1 MPSMGI
7 WPFGRD
13 PADVEMASRIVT
25 ATVGDKVKV
34 RGKLSLHFAEPQ
46 TQAIADDAA
55 ERCAALMEIVLR
67 EQRDHESVVGA
78 EGEMV
83 LKLVDRMPPTMVPT
97 RMIELAALHVVG
109 DPALTARKKPSTASF
124 QAVRPPSAPPPAMRH
139 VTPWAPPTM
148 GSPPTIAPKSSVPK
162 SSGTVP
168 PPSAVA
174 PSSSVPKRRSS
185 TRMRALTASLV
196 LPVGSSPQ
204 SIGAAIAPLLRDTS
218 FRLLIGFLRI
228 HDLIAVRGVLLEEG
242 SPELQVAVSTILDQ
256 APGEEATRTAE
267 IGRWESTLGVSVVDA
282 LRREALTVATFLAH
296 STLGQAGIPQ
306 DTTVELLDE
315 CCTRAAP
322 GEPSP
327 LLAIEPYTRSAQ
339 DALPSLID
347 ARITKILG
355 GAGEPGSM
363 NAALTPLVASVEEDI
378 SIAST
383 LAKHALGP

>member
-1 MPSMGI
+1 MPPMGI

-13 PADVEMASRIVT
+13 PANVEMASRIVT

-46 TQAIADDAA
+46 TQSIADDAA

-67 EQRDHESVVGA
+67 EQRDHERVLGA

-109 DPALTARKKPSTASF
+109 DPALTARKRPSTASF
-124 QAVRPPSAPPPAMRH
+124 QQVRPPSAPPPAIRNA
-139 VTPWAPPTM
+139 TPW
-148 GSPPTIAPKSSVPK
+148 SPPPSSTMSPPSSAPR
-162 SSGTVP
+162 SSGSVP
-168 PPSAVA
+168 PPGASA
-174 PSSSVPKRRSS
+174 PSSSFGAPKRRSS

-242 SPELQVAVSTILDQ
+242 SPELQVAVSTILEQ
-256 APGEEATRTAE
+256 SPGEEAGRTAE
-267 IGRWESTLGVSVVDA
+267 ISRWEAALGAGVVDA
-282 LRREALTVATFLAH
+282 LRREALTISTFLAH
-296 STLGQAGIPQ
+296 ATLTQAGIPQ
-306 DTTVELLDE
+306 DTTIELLDE

-339 DALPSLID
+339 DALPSLI
-347 ARITKILG
+347 AGRITKTLG
-355 GAGEPGSM
+355 EAGEPGSM
-363 NAALTPLVASVEEDI
+363 NAALAPLIASVEEDI
-378 SIAST
+378 SIAAT
-383 LAKHALGP
+383 LAKHALGV